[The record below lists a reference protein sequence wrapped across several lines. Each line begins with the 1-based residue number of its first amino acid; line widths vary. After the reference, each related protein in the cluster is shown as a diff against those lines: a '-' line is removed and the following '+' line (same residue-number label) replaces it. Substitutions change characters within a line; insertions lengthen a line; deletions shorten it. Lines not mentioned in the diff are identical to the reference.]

1 MEDAVDARL
10 KEATATLE
18 ARIKEQEEQRI
29 QLLETAK
36 QTEER
41 LTAERDERE
50 KARLV
55 SIILRFL
62 GRLTDFK
69 FYCRS

>member
-10 KEATATLE
+10 KEATDTLE

-55 SIILRFL
+55 RITFRSLSAILP
-62 GRLTDFK
+62 LTLIVT
-69 FYCRS
+69 